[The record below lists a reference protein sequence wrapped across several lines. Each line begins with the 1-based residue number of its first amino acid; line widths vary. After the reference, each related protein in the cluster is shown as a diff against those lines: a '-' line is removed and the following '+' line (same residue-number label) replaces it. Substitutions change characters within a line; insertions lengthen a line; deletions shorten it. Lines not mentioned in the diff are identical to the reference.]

1 VQERWFAKLYFVK
14 PLVFL
19 TFGLF
24 WIVTGIV
31 SLGPGWTIGIN
42 LMRGAGAGILSSP
55 GVIAGALADIAIGL
69 AILYR
74 PTARWGLYAALAL
87 SGFYLVAGTI
97 LAPELWRDPLGGLLK
112 IFPFVALN
120 LVALAILK
128 ER

>member
-1 VQERWFAKLYFVK
+1 MVRDA
-14 PLVFL
+14 
-19 TFGLF
+19 LF
-24 WIVTGIV
+24 REAGGFPNLRAILNRDWHCLAR
-31 SLGPGWTIGIN
+31 SGWTIGIN
-42 LMRGAGAGILSSP
+42 LMRGAGAKILSGP

-74 PTARWGLYAALAL
+74 PTARWGLFAALAL
-87 SGFYLVAGTI
+87 SGFYLFAGTI
-97 LAPELWRDPLGGLLK
+97 LAPELWRDPLGALLK